1 MIFLNIMK
9 VFKTFLLLSFLLAGP
24 AHAGVMTKMVEVDS
38 ECSRELDVM
47 RVELEEVKASNL
59 TLSDRINRLLNDNI
73 LLTAENKTLKE
84 KNAVLSS
91 QIAGLK
97 QNNLELASK
106 IQELKSQVEAQ
117 AITPS
122 VAAPIQENEDLKN
135 KIVSKKSVSNYL
147 WPVVAV
153 PLGAVAGSLRGLAIK
168 GFEYSDTASS
178 NVPKTIPTL
187 LVAKIGGLLIGNIA
201 GAVTGLIR
209 GVVDGV
215 KYGFSD
221 PYSPKS
227 VSLDGDFASDW
238 DPYEIEISRNSS
250 IERN

>member
-1 MIFLNIMK
+1 MK
-9 VFKTFLLLSFLLAGP
+9 VFRAFLLLSFLLARP

-47 RVELEEVKASNL
+47 RVELDEVKANNL
-59 TLSDRINRLLNDNI
+59 NLSDRINRLLNDNI
-73 LLTAENKTLKE
+73 LLTAENKNLKE
-84 KNAVLSS
+84 KNAVLIT
-91 QIAGLK
+91 QMAGLK

-106 IQELKSQVEAQ
+106 IQDLKTQVEAQ
-117 AITPS
+117 ALTSNLTVP
-122 VAAPIQENEDLKN
+122 AQEPYELNDKSS
-135 KIVSKKSVSNYL
+135 SKKSASNFL
-147 WPVVAV
+147 WPVVSV
-153 PLGAVAGSLRGLAIK
+153 PLGAVAGTLRGSAAK
-168 GFEYSDTASS
+168 GIEYSDTASI
-178 NVPKTIPTL
+178 NAPKNIPSL

-221 PYSPKS
+221 PYSTKS

-238 DPYEIEISRNSS
+238 DPYEIEIAGNSS